1 MAAPPCAMASYLARR
16 LYLRSRRGKRAPLLL
31 YDLAH
36 GQWTL
41 LSRYNFV
48 SIFLSFFRLRSDD
61 DNNFYIVECSQDAI
75 QRERHVTQEM
85 LSEQLA
91 ERDRLAE
98 ERTQRILEE
107 ERADNN
113 AQTKAIYDLFSVSYY
128 FCIYPPRMHMHMF
141 GSLANMLESS
151 KTNSHS
157 MWEKQGLT
165 PPPMP
170 TSIVS
175 PPGTVS
181 FFQ

>member
-1 MAAPPCAMASYLARR
+1 MSQFFFP
-16 LYLRSRRGKRAPLLL
+16 
-31 YDLAH
+31 
-36 GQWTL
+36 
-41 LSRYNFV
+41 
-48 SIFLSFFRLRSDD
+48 FFRLRSDD
-61 DNNFYIVECSQDAI
+61 DNNLYIVECSQDAI
-75 QRERHVTQEM
+75 QRERQATQEM

-107 ERADNN
+107 ERARNN

-151 KTNSHS
+151 KTNSQS

-170 TSIVS
+170 TAIVS